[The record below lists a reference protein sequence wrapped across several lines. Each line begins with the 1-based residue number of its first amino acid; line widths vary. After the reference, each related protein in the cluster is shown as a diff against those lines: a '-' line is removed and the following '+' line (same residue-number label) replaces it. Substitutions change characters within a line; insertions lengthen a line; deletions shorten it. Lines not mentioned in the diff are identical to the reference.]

1 MITFES
7 IRWKN
12 FLSTGDQWTE
22 IDFCESPSTLIVGSN
37 GAGKSTMLD
46 ALCFALFNKPFRKI
60 NRGQLVNSIN
70 EKGLKV
76 EVCFSIGKDE
86 YRVFRGAKPNLFEV
100 YKNNK
105 MVDQDAAA
113 KDTQKYLEQSVL
125 KLNYKSFTQVVILGS
140 STFVPFMQLGASV
153 RREVIE
159 DLLDIQIF
167 SNMNSLLKDRV
178 RSAQSQS
185 NDCGHMLRLTKEK
198 VESQQKLLDSLKE
211 VNHNRQEEKRNRYN
225 KNSKS
230 IEEVKSNH
238 IKLKDEI
245 LVLEEEVGDV
255 EVQRKFVRKLRQG
268 QADKKSELKLIANNL
283 KFFKSHDQ
291 CPTCTQSISTTFK
304 NNQVDTLTGS
314 GTTIA
319 TEIEAFTQ
327 DITEAVSVITK
338 IEETSAKL
346 YEVRSDATAQER
358 EIVRLEKENL
368 EISKQILELQQSTPN
383 IDQEKETLQGY
394 LAEYKTTEKDCAEVS
409 QKLDE
414 FQVVSSLLKDSG
426 IKSQIIK
433 KYVPIFNQLINK
445 YLSSMEF
452 FVNFTLDEEFNEV
465 IKSRFRDEF
474 SYASFSEGEKQKID
488 LALLFTW
495 REVARMKNSVA
506 TNLLI
511 LDEVFDSSLDSS
523 GTGELLQILK
533 SLGDGTNVFVISH
546 KGDILVDKFLR
557 TLKFEKVNDFSKM
570 SDES

>member
-7 IRWKN
+7 IKWKN

-22 IDFCESPSTLIVGSN
+22 IQLNNISSTLIVGTN

-46 ALCFALFNKPFRKI
+46 ALCFGLFNKPFRKI

-167 SNMNSLLKDRV
+167 SYMNTILKDRV
-178 RSAQSQS
+178 RTQITKNRDTIYLKDIAEERVLSQERLINS
-185 NDCGHMLRLTKEK
+185 LKEINTNRKEEKQEKYDLNESKIKEKSKQKTSKKKKLKKLEDGCQGIETQRTLLQGLRDKQTENKTELKRLTKE
-198 VESQQKLLDSLKE
+198 
-211 VNHNRQEEKRNRYN
+211 
-225 KNSKS
+225 
-230 IEEVKSNH
+230 
-238 IKLKDEI
+238 IKF
-245 LVLEEEVGDV
+245 LE
-255 EVQRKFVRKLRQG
+255 
-268 QADKKSELKLIANNL
+268 
-283 KFFKSHDQ
+283 SHDV
-291 CPTCTQSISTTFK
+291 CPTCTQVIGDGFKETRMSSLTT
-304 NNQVDTLTGS
+304 TGS
-314 GTTIA
+314 GLTTDAESIEKNID
-319 TEIEAFTQ
+319 EILSAI
-327 DITEAVSVITK
+327 DK
-338 IEETSAKL
+338 IEKICEEMYS
-346 YEVRSDATAQER
+346 VRSEVSSLDR
-358 EIVRLEKENL
+358 DILRLKKENL
-368 EISKQILELQQSTPN
+368 DIDTELKDLTSPKIDEENKILDRLNDELKIIQ
-383 IDQEKETLQGY
+383 D
-394 LAEYKTTEKDCAEVS
+394 DCAS
-409 QKLDE
+409 SNQTLDE
-414 FQVVSSLLKDSG
+414 YNIVGKLLKDSG
-426 IKSQIIK
+426 IKKQIIK
-433 KYVPIFNQLINK
+433 KYIPIFNGLINK
-445 YLSSMEF
+445 YLHTMDF

-495 REVARMKNSVA
+495 REVARMKNSAA

-511 LDEVFDSSLDSS
+511 LDEVFDSSLDASA
-523 GTGELLQILK
+523 TGELLSILLK
-533 SLGDGTNVFVISH
+533 LGEGTNLFVISH
-546 KGDILVDKFLR
+546 KGDLLIDKFKRCLR
-557 TLKFEKVNDFSKM
+557 FEKVNDFSKLL
-570 SDES
+570 EEE

>member
-1 MITFES
+1 MITFET

-167 SNMNSLLKDRV
+167 SYMNTILKDRV
-178 RSAQSQS
+178 RTQNTKNRDTIYLKDLAEERVLSQERLINS
-185 NDCGHMLRLTKEK
+185 LKEINTNRKEEKQEKYNLNESKIKEKSKQKTSKKRKLKKLEDGCQGIETQRTLLQGLRDKQTENKTELKRLTKE
-198 VESQQKLLDSLKE
+198 
-211 VNHNRQEEKRNRYN
+211 
-225 KNSKS
+225 
-230 IEEVKSNH
+230 
-238 IKLKDEI
+238 IKF
-245 LVLEEEVGDV
+245 LE
-255 EVQRKFVRKLRQG
+255 
-268 QADKKSELKLIANNL
+268 
-283 KFFKSHDQ
+283 SHDV
-291 CPTCTQSISTTFK
+291 CPTCTQVIGDGFKETRMSSLTT
-304 NNQVDTLTGS
+304 TGS
-314 GTTIA
+314 GLTTDAESIEKNID
-319 TEIEAFTQ
+319 EILSAI
-327 DITEAVSVITK
+327 DK
-338 IEETSAKL
+338 IEKICEEMYS
-346 YEVRSDATAQER
+346 VRSEVSSLDR
-358 EIVRLEKENL
+358 DILRLKKENL
-368 EISKQILELQQSTPN
+368 DIDTELKDLTSPKIDEENKILDRLNDELKIIQ
-383 IDQEKETLQGY
+383 D
-394 LAEYKTTEKDCAEVS
+394 DCALS
-409 QKLDE
+409 NQTLDE
-414 FQVVSSLLKDSG
+414 YNIVGKLLKDSG
-426 IKSQIIK
+426 IKKQIIK
-433 KYVPIFNQLINK
+433 KYIPIFNGLINK
-445 YLSSMEF
+445 YLHTMDF

-495 REVARMKNSVA
+495 REVARMKNSAA

-511 LDEVFDSSLDSS
+511 LDEVFDSSLDASA
-523 GTGELLQILK
+523 TGELLSILLK
-533 SLGDGTNVFVISH
+533 LGEGTNLFVISH
-546 KGDILVDKFLR
+546 KGDLLIDKFKRCLR
-557 TLKFEKVNDFSKM
+557 FEKINDFSKLI
-570 SDES
+570 EEE

>member
-1 MITFES
+1 MITFET

-113 KDTQKYLEQSVL
+113 RDTQKYLEQSVL

-230 IEEVKSNH
+230 IEEVKSNFN
-238 IKLKDEI
+238 KLQHEI
-245 LVLEEEVGDV
+245 VILEEQMEDV
-255 EVQRKFVRKLRQG
+255 ELQKKFVRKLRQG

-283 KFFKSHDQ
+283 KFFKSHDV
-291 CPTCTQSISTTFK
+291 CPTCTQNISSVFK
-304 NNQVDTLTGS
+304 TDQVDTLTSS
-314 GTTIA
+314 GTTLA
-319 TEIEAFTQ
+319 TKIEEFTK
-327 DITEAVSVITK
+327 DISEAVSVVTK

-358 EIVRLEKENL
+358 EVVRLEMDNI

-394 LAEYKTTEKDCAEVS
+394 VSEYKTTEKDCAEVS
-409 QKLDE
+409 QQLDE

-523 GTGELLQILK
+523 GTGELLQILR

>member
-178 RSAQSQS
+178 RSAQNQS

-211 VNHNRQEEKRNRYN
+211 VNHNRQEEKRKRYD
-225 KNSKS
+225 KNAKG

-238 IKLKDEI
+238 IKLQDEI
-245 LVLEEEVGDV
+245 TILEEQMEDV
-255 EVQRKFVRKLRQG
+255 ELQKKFVRKLRQG

-283 KFFKSHDQ
+283 KFFKSHDV
-291 CPTCTQSISTTFK
+291 CPTCTQNISSTFK
-304 NNQVDTLTGS
+304 TDQVDSLTDSGKTLAS
-314 GTTIA
+314 
-319 TEIEAFTQ
+319 EIEAFTK
-327 DITEAVSVITK
+327 DISEAVEVVTK

-358 EIVRLEKENL
+358 EVVRLEMENL

-409 QKLDE
+409 QQLDE

>member
-1 MITFES
+1 MITFET

-22 IDFCESPSTLIVGSN
+22 IDFCESPSTLIVGDN

-60 NRGQLVNSIN
+60 NKGQLVNSIN
-70 EKGLKV
+70 EKSCKV
-76 EVCFSIGKDE
+76 EVTFSIGKDE
-86 YRVFRGAKPNLFEV
+86 YRVFRAIKPNVFEL

-105 MVDQDAAA
+105 LVDQDAAT

-125 KLNYKSFTQVVILGS
+125 KLNFKSFTQVVILGS
-140 STFVPFMQLGASV
+140 STFVPFMQLTAAH

-167 SNMNSLLKDRV
+167 SNMNTLLKDRV
-178 RSAQSQS
+178 RTAQGQS

-198 VESQQKLLDSLKE
+198 VDSQQKLIDSLTE
-211 VNHNRQEEKRNRYN
+211 VNQNRQEEKQERYDKNIERIN
-225 KNSKS
+225 KLQEK
-230 IEEVKSNH
+230 H
-238 IKLKDEI
+238 KLKKEETI
-245 LVLEEEVGDV
+245 CLEEQMGDI
-255 EVQRKFVRKLRQG
+255 EPQKKFVRKLRQS
-268 QADKKSELKLIANNL
+268 QSDKKSELKLIAKDL
-283 KFFKSHDQ
+283 KFFKDHDT
-291 CPTCTQSISTTFK
+291 CPTCSQDIGGLFKQEKVSTMSK
-304 NNQVDTLTGS
+304 S
-314 GTTIA
+314 GKLLA
-319 TEIEAFTQ
+319 KEIEGFTK
-327 DITEAVSVITK
+327 DIEEAVEVVTK
-338 IEETSAKL
+338 MEETSAKL
-346 YEVRSDATAQER
+346 YEVRSDTTAFER
-358 EIVRLEKENL
+358 EIVRVEMENL
-368 EISKQILELQQSTPN
+368 QIAKEITELQQSTPN
-383 IDQEKETLQGY
+383 IDQEKETLQGFVSQ
-394 LAEYKTTEKDCAEVS
+394 YKSVEKDCSSVS
-409 QKLDE
+409 QQLDE

-445 YLSSMEF
+445 YLQSMDF

-511 LDEVFDSSLDSS
+511 LDEVFDSSLDAS
-523 GTGELLQILK
+523 GTGELLQILR
-533 SLGDGTNVFVISH
+533 SLGNGTNVFVISH

-570 SDES
+570 LDES

>member
-86 YRVFRGAKPNLFEV
+86 YRVFRGAKPNIFEV

-178 RSAQSQS
+178 RSAQNQS

-211 VNHNRQEEKRNRYN
+211 VNHNRQEEKRKRYD
-225 KNSKS
+225 KNAKG

-238 IKLKDEI
+238 IKLQDEI
-245 LVLEEEVGDV
+245 TILEEQMEDV
-255 EVQRKFVRKLRQG
+255 ELQKKFVRKLRQG

-283 KFFKSHDQ
+283 KFFKSHDV
-291 CPTCTQSISTTFK
+291 CPTCTQNISSTFK
-304 NNQVDTLTGS
+304 TDQVDSLTDSGKTLAS
-314 GTTIA
+314 
-319 TEIEAFTQ
+319 EIEAFTK
-327 DITEAVSVITK
+327 DISEAVEVVTK

-358 EIVRLEKENL
+358 EVVRLEMENL

-409 QKLDE
+409 QQLDE

-445 YLSSMEF
+445 YLQSMEF

-533 SLGDGTNVFVISH
+533 SLGNGTNVFVISH

>member
-86 YRVFRGAKPNLFEV
+86 YRVFRGAKPNIFEV

-178 RSAQSQS
+178 RSAQNQS

-211 VNHNRQEEKRNRYN
+211 VNHNRQEEKRKRYD
-225 KNSKS
+225 KNAKG

-238 IKLKDEI
+238 IKLQDEI
-245 LVLEEEVGDV
+245 TILEEQMEDV
-255 EVQRKFVRKLRQG
+255 ELQKKFVRKLRQG

-283 KFFKSHDQ
+283 KFFKSHDV
-291 CPTCTQSISTTFK
+291 CPTCTQNISSTFK
-304 NNQVDTLTGS
+304 TDQVDSLTDSGKTLAS
-314 GTTIA
+314 
-319 TEIEAFTQ
+319 EIEAFTK
-327 DITEAVSVITK
+327 DISEAVEVVTK

-358 EIVRLEKENL
+358 EVVRLEMENL

-409 QKLDE
+409 QQLDE

-445 YLSSMEF
+445 YLQSMEF

>member
-86 YRVFRGAKPNLFEV
+86 YRVFRGAKPNIFEV

-178 RSAQSQS
+178 RSAQNQS

-211 VNHNRQEEKRNRYN
+211 VNHNRQEEKRKRYD
-225 KNSKS
+225 KNAKG

-238 IKLKDEI
+238 IKLQDEI
-245 LVLEEEVGDV
+245 TILEEQMEDV
-255 EVQRKFVRKLRQG
+255 ELQKKFVRKLRQG

-283 KFFKSHDQ
+283 KFFKSHDV
-291 CPTCTQSISTTFK
+291 CPTCTQNISSTFK
-304 NNQVDTLTGS
+304 TDQVDSLTDSGKTLAS
-314 GTTIA
+314 
-319 TEIEAFTQ
+319 EIEAFTK
-327 DITEAVSVITK
+327 DISEAVEVVTK

-358 EIVRLEKENL
+358 EVVRLEMENL

-394 LAEYKTTEKDCAEVS
+394 LAEYKTTEKDCAEVN
-409 QKLDE
+409 QQLDE

-445 YLSSMEF
+445 YLQSMEF